1 MAKRMEEAIAELEF
15 NELIRLKKDLDNGA
29 VDLRKTLQQRI
40 RYREFLHE
48 HHCHTC
54 LAEIDPHHTHTF
66 TLIFGSS
73 DFRKKASF
81 CALDCMRYFLA
92 QLPQSV
98 AAASPNP
105 QASDEPTSP

>member
-1 MAKRMEEAIAELEF
+1 MKKMEEAIAELEF

-40 RYREFLHE
+40 KYKEFMHE

-54 LAEIDPHHTHTF
+54 LAEIDGYSKNTF
-66 TLIFGSS
+66 TLIFGSQ

-81 CALDCMRYFLA
+81 CALDCMQYFLQ
-92 QLPQSV
+92 QLPQQTKV
-98 AAASPNP
+98 AIG
-105 QASDEPTSP
+105 

>member
-1 MAKRMEEAIAELEF
+1 MKKVEEVLGELSF

-29 VDLRKTLQQRI
+29 IEVRKVLQQRI

-54 LAEIDPHHTHTF
+54 VAEIDPYSKHTF
-66 TLIFGSS
+66 TMVFGSQ

-81 CALDCMRYFLA
+81 CALDCLQYFLR
-92 QLPQSV
+92 QLPAQPKISI
-98 AAASPNP
+98 PK
-105 QASDEPTSP
+105 EE